1 MKLFSFLKKQK
12 ETVEINVPEV
22 PVNKSSQVAKDEEI
36 YFERVEFGRE
46 KYSLSDC
53 KSVEEKKELIEN
65 SNRNFEK
72 KSNSL
77 FHTYNFL
84 RLFSRSADKDNKFNE
99 KMIMIDK
106 HINRMKKMHDDI
118 KRRIDLV
125 KYVELHDSELEN
137 INFAISEIFAFYRDI
152 DAELDELKQKYYKHL
167 KMTSF
172 SICNDKSYQ
181 ELDSINRNINKIIDE
196 YKNIAD
202 AYDYIFYNSG
212 SLIVDT
218 INALVE
224 CLENSNNKD
233 LRKDYKYDYFLNS
246 TFVVALSF
254 PEWVELFT
262 KIKYVIRVSSKV
274 ELFDYLKF
282 KDLYI
287 ELEKR
292 YILMLIYNEIKK

>member
-12 ETVEINVPEV
+12 ETVDINIPEG

-36 YFERVEFGRE
+36 YYERVEFGKE

-53 KSVEEKKELIEN
+53 KSVDEKKEFIEK

-72 KSNSL
+72 KSSSL

-99 KMIMIDK
+99 KLMMIDK

-118 KRRIDLV
+118 KRRIDLI
-125 KYVELHDSELEN
+125 KYVELQESEMEN
-137 INFAISEIFAFYRDI
+137 INFSISEIFAFYRDI
-152 DAELDELKQKYYKHL
+152 DTELDELKQKYYKHL

-181 ELDSINRNINKIIDE
+181 ELDSINKSINKIIDE

-233 LRKDYKYDYFLNS
+233 LKKDYKYDYFLNS

-262 KIKYVIRVSSKV
+262 KIKYVMRVSSKV